1 LEKATARDK
10 EQISRY
16 LLYLA
21 NTANIEDFASRIL
34 NSPSFSSL
42 FNETELAIFQ
52 ETATSDELELP
63 DLLLHNDWGIPSIPY
78 IRKYN
83 KLIKID
89 KKLEIFRIIKDFNL
103 LLFN

>member
-1 LEKATARDK
+1 LKQFSFLYYNISNIQALDNVLEKATPRDK
-10 EQISRY
+10 EQISHY

-42 FNETELAIFQ
+42 FNETELAVFREI
-52 ETATSDELELP
+52 ATSDELELP

-83 KLIKID
+83 KMI
-89 KKLEIFRIIKDFNL
+89 
-103 LLFN
+103 